1 MLRHL
6 LQQGLGEVQRLP
18 PYESTVQHQQ
28 SLRRDSC
35 IVALSRDG
43 VRIGKVEG
51 LAPHFQFDV

>member
-51 LAPHFQFDV
+51 LEHVG